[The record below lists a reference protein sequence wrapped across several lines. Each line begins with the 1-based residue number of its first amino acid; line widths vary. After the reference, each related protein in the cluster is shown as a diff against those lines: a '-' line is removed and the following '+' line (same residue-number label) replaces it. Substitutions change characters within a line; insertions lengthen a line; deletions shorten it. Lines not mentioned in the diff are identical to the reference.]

1 MVKIN
6 TKKLGLKKP
15 VFVKVTVKKIKLAD
29 MMMNKLLKL
38 GIEQDMLIQSVTING
53 TWQDN

>member
-38 GIEQDMLIQSVTING
+38 GIELSY
-53 TWQDN
+53 